1 MYGAKIIGGSIVARS
16 VGRAVLVGRCCQGM
30 QQFNSSSIAHTDDKL
45 QSRFYIFDHKE
56 IQQLVNDSI
65 QLYPNSTAGVIH
77 SIVTTLREKHGP
89 NLISS
94 DPFPDARPDHQDISP
109 VSPYPSQWLFSNA
122 GGSMGSIMVIHAS
135 ITEYLL
141 VFGTPLGTEG
151 HSGRHTADDYLTI
164 IEGEQ
169 WACFPHSLEM
179 ERYPKGSQHYLP
191 RGTAKQIKMHRGGWA
206 IELAQG
212 WIPPMLPFGV
222 ADTLFSTLD
231 FPGFAGTLWL
241 TGKLMVKSLLAGKM

>member
-1 MYGAKIIGGSIVARS
+1 MLTEKP
-16 VGRAVLVGRCCQGM
+16 
-30 QQFNSSSIAHTDDKL
+30 
-45 QSRFYIFDHKE
+45 QSRLYIFDHRE
-56 IQQLVNDSI
+56 IQHLVNKSI
-65 QLYPNSTAGVIH
+65 QLYPHSTAGVIH
-77 SIVTTLREKHGP
+77 NIVTILRERHGP
-89 NLISS
+89 NLISP
-94 DPFPDARPDHQDISP
+94 DPFPDASPENQNISP
-109 VSPYPSQWLFSNA
+109 MSPYPSRWLFSNA
-122 GGSMGSIMVIHAS
+122 GGSMGSIWIIHAS

-164 IEGEQ
+164 IDGEQ
-169 WACFPHSLEM
+169 WAALPHSLEM
-179 ERYPKGSQHYLP
+179 ERYPKGTQHYLP

-231 FPGFAGTLWL
+231 FTGFLGTLWL
-241 TGKLMVKSLLAGKM
+241 SGKLMTNSLLVGKI